1 VIFYYPTSFRR
12 FISLLRSDLSNS
24 KLYSSTGIMRPD
36 EANKK
41 VIAKAA
47 LAKKIFPLE
56 IPECL

>member
-1 VIFYYPTSFRR
+1 
-12 FISLLRSDLSNS
+12 
-24 KLYSSTGIMRPD
+24 MRPD